1 MAPGKA
7 LLLGVAQDQDGADEE
22 HAHPIGK
29 RKLLIYKA
37 EIESLALL
45 LALRGLKHINECERG
60 WTRCSLPL
68 KVRDPGASLTPAE
81 VQLLGM
87 ASVPVYKIITVSAA
101 AEFGISAQEI
111 NDLSEIVAV
120 DLVTTMTM
128 RFIDMAVN
136 ARSDF
141 NGADADSLREWREGL
156 YETRRNFLG
165 LAARTSQR
173 FDQTF
178 ALIQRMQMLE
188 KTLRT
193 QLSPQMSA
201 ALRFSR
207 TLNQQVQ

>member
-1 MAPGKA
+1 MNPSEIAMVIGPNAAIKTRVRA
-7 LLLGVAQDQDGADEE
+7 L
-22 HAHPIGK
+22 
-29 RKLLIYKA
+29 
-37 EIESLALL
+37 IESMA
-45 LALRGLKHINECERG
+45 
-60 WTRCSLPL
+60 L
-68 KVRDPGASLTPAE
+68 KVRDPGASLTTGE

-87 ASVPVYKIITVSAA
+87 ASVPIYKIITVSAA
-101 AEFGISAQEI
+101 AEFGISAQEV

-128 RFIDMAVN
+128 RFIDMAIN
-136 ARSDF
+136 SRSDF

-165 LAARTSQR
+165 IAARTSDR

-178 ALIQRMQMLE
+178 ALIQRTQMLE

>member
-1 MAPGKA
+1 MEGI
-7 LLLGVAQDQDGADEE
+7 LGRKLGMTQIFTADGATVQVTVVQAGPCVVVARRTSEKDGYE
-22 HAHPIGK
+22 A
-29 RKLLIYKA
+29 
-37 EIESLALL
+37 
-45 LALRGLKHINECERG
+45 
-60 WTRCSLPL
+60 
-68 KVRDPGASLTPAE
+68 
-81 VQLLGM
+81 VQLGLVEAKPPRRVTKAQQGHFKK
-87 ASVPVYKIITVSAA
+87 ADVTPVRKT

-128 RFIDMAVN
+128 RFIDMAIN
-136 ARSDF
+136 SRSDF

-165 LAARTSQR
+165 IAARTSQR

-178 ALIQRMQMLE
+178 ALIQRTQMLE

-201 ALRFSR
+201 ALRFSPG
-207 TLNQQVQ
+207 QVMLSGQF